1 MSKSNGKKQS
11 NGKKP
16 SSREEMI
23 QQQQQEKRRK
33 RKEKSHRQLEAS
45 ALKGDG
51 QLTQEYLDTLLDNS
65 GLQSATVEQIR
76 SLLSRD
82 WPLSN
87 LTQPQEHEIRH
98 RLEVIKL
105 KVVGKHPRQESYV
118 RGDLRAFLL
127 DDRSEDLE
135 PLTDEQR
142 NEIDAIFETIKARVT
157 RGREMAQQEMLNSQI
172 AVSRRDDL
180 TSRRGDED
188 SGGLFGGLRS

>member
-23 QQQQQEKRRK
+23 QAQQREKRQK

-51 QLTQEYLDTLLDNS
+51 QLTQEYLETLLDNS
-65 GLQSATVEQIR
+65 GLQAATVEHIK

-82 WPLSN
+82 WPLAN
-87 LTQPQEHEIRH
+87 LTDAQEHEVRH

-105 KVVGKHPRQESYV
+105 KVLGKHPPQESYN
-118 RGDLRAFLL
+118 RGALRAFLL

-135 PLTDEQR
+135 PLTDEQK
-142 NEIDAIFETIKARVT
+142 NEIGAIFETIKARMT
-157 RGREMAQQEMLNSQI
+157 RGRNMSQQEMLNKQI

-180 TSRRGDED
+180 TNGSDGD
-188 SGGLFGGLRS
+188 SGGGLLGLRS